1 MGISGFDQNLH
12 KTKSKKPTFIR
23 ILYIKIIIEPFLI
36 DFFNKKGQ
44 NPDYETPVVISR
56 ANSTIADFCNRI
68 HRSMLKNF
76 KHAMVWGSSVKYNPQ
91 KVGKE
96 HQLLDEDVVQIIKKI

>member
-1 MGISGFDQNLH
+1 MGISGSNQNLH
-12 KTKSKKPTFIR
+12 KTKSKIPTFILYLS
-23 ILYIKIIIEPFLI
+23 ILIIASVKLI
-36 DFFNKKGQ
+36 FWLKGQ

-56 ANSTIADFCNRI
+56 ADSTVADFCNRI